1 MTLHDVPSEPSSAR
15 LPPGELRW
23 VEGWARRLIEHAACK
38 APPALSAR
46 LAEEWLADLPARR
59 GAIARLRFALG
70 CCWASKVIAHELGA
84 ALGAT
89 ATSTSVRTAALYTS
103 TGPSFDSRRSA
114 VSFLIVSLHVLVIYG
129 LAAGMA
135 RTVIETTPDR
145 MQVSLAPKATPREQP
160 ASPLNPQL
168 APVQVQVAEQHWT
181 LEVPLEPLTVAEENA
196 RTREFTPA
204 SPPPPVKRVLGAPG
218 AGFPN
223 TADYYPEASR
233 RLGEQGSTLV
243 EVCVDGT
250 GRLTA
255 NPTLAQSSGS
265 ARLDEGAL
273 KLAQAGSGHYRATT
287 EDGKPVS
294 ACYPF
299 RIRFALKE

>member
-1 MTLHDVPSEPSSAR
+1 MTLHDGPSEAR
-15 LPPGELRW
+15 C

-59 GAIARLRFALG
+59 GAIARLRFAIG

-84 ALGAT
+84 ALGVT
-89 ATSTSVRTAALYTS
+89 AGSTTVRTAALYTS
-103 TGPSFDSRRSA
+103 TGPSFDPRRSA

-135 RTVIETTPDR
+135 RTALDTAPDR
-145 MQVSLAPKATPREQP
+145 LQVSLTPKAPARERS
-160 ASPLNPQL
+160 ASPVDPRL
-168 APVQVQVAEQHWT
+168 APVQLRVPEQHWAFEVR
-181 LEVPLEPLTVAEENA
+181 LEGVTIAQENA
-196 RTREFTPA
+196 NTRDLA
-204 SPPPPVKRVLGAPG
+204 AGSPPPSVQRVLGRPG
-218 AGFPN
+218 SGFPN
-223 TADYYPEASR
+223 TADYYPDAAR
-233 RLGEQGSTLV
+233 RLGETGSATV
-243 EVCVDGT
+243 QVCVDGT

-255 NPTLAQSSGS
+255 NPTIAQSSGS
-265 ARLDEGAL
+265 ARLDAGAL
-273 KLAQAGSGHYRATT
+273 KLARAGSGHYQPTT

-299 RIRFALKE
+299 RIRFELKR

>member
-1 MTLHDVPSEPSSAR
+1 MTLYDVPSAEP
-15 LPPGELRW
+15 RW
-23 VEGWARRLIEHAACK
+23 VTAWARRLIEHAARK

-46 LAEEWLADLPARR
+46 LAEEWLADLGARR
-59 GAIARLRFALG
+59 GAIARLRFAFG

-84 ALGAT
+84 AIGAT
-89 ATSTSVRTAALYTS
+89 AGSTTVRTGALYTS
-103 TGPSFDSRRSA
+103 TGPTFDSRRSA

-135 RTVIETTPDR
+135 RTALDIAPDR
-145 MQVSLAPKATPREQP
+145 LQVSLTPKAP
-160 ASPLNPQL
+160 APVRTASSVDPSL
-168 APVQVQVAEQHWT
+168 APVQLHVREQDWT
-181 LEVPLEPLTVAEENA
+181 FEVPLEPVTIAQQDAN
-196 RTREFTPA
+196 TREFTTGSAPQ
-204 SPPPPVKRVLGAPG
+204 PVKRLGGPG
-218 AGFPN
+218 SGFPN
-223 TADYYPEASR
+223 TADYYPDAAR
-233 RLGEQGSTLV
+233 RLGEKGSATV
-243 EVCVDGT
+243 QVCVDGT

-273 KLAQAGSGHYRATT
+273 RLALAGSGHYRATT

-299 RIRFALKE
+299 RIRFELKK

>member
-1 MTLHDVPSEPSSAR
+1 MTLHDGPAEAR
-15 LPPGELRW
+15 C

-59 GAIARLRFALG
+59 GAIARLRFAIG

-89 ATSTSVRTAALYTS
+89 AGSTTVRTAALYTS

-135 RTVIETTPDR
+135 RTALEIVPGR
-145 MQVSLAPKATPREQP
+145 LQVSLTPKAAAPAPAVSPMDPR
-160 ASPLNPQL
+160 L
-168 APVQVQVAEQHWT
+168 APVQVQVPEQHWAF
-181 LEVPLEPLTVAEENA
+181 EVPLEPMTITQQNA
-196 RTREFTPA
+196 NTREFAAGSAPRA
-204 SPPPPVKRVLGAPG
+204 VQRVSGRPG
-218 AGFPN
+218 PGFPN
-223 TADYYPEASR
+223 TADYYPDAAR
-233 RLGEQGSTLV
+233 RLGETGSVTMQ
-243 EVCVDGT
+243 VCVDGT

-255 NPTLAQSSGS
+255 NPTIAQSSGS

-273 KLAQAGSGHYRATT
+273 RLARAGSGHYQATT
-287 EDGKPVS
+287 EDGRPVS

-299 RIRFALKE
+299 RIRFELKR

>member
-1 MTLHDVPSEPSSAR
+1 MTLHDGPSEPSSAR
-15 LPPGELRW
+15 FSSVEPRW
-23 VEGWARRLIEHAACK
+23 VEWWARRLIEYAACK

-59 GAIARLRFALG
+59 GAIARLRFAFG

-84 ALGAT
+84 VLGAT
-89 ATSTSVRTAALYTS
+89 AGSTTVRTAALYTS

-135 RTVIETTPDR
+135 RTALEIAPDR
-145 MQVSLAPKATPREQP
+145 LQVSLTPKAPAPERS
-160 ASPLNPQL
+160 ASPTDPRL
-168 APVQVQVAEQHWT
+168 APVQLRAPEQHWT
-181 LEVPLEPLTVAEENA
+181 FEPPLEPVRTTPEQIETRQVA
-196 RTREFTPA
+196 T
-204 SPPPPVKRVLGAPG
+204 GAPPRPVTRVPG
-218 AGFPN
+218 GPGSGFPD
-223 TADYYPEASR
+223 TADYFPEASR
-233 RLGEQGSTLV
+233 RLGEMGSATV
-243 EVCVDGT
+243 QVCVDGN

-255 NPTLAQSSGS
+255 SPTIAQSSGS

-273 KLAQAGSGHYRATT
+273 RLARAGSGHYRPTT

-299 RIRFALKE
+299 RIRFKLER

>member
-1 MTLHDVPSEPSSAR
+1 MTLHDVPSERSSAR

-23 VEGWARRLIEHAACK
+23 AEGWARSLIEHAACK

-70 CCWASKVIAHELGA
+70 CCWASRVIAHELGA

-89 ATSTSVRTAALYTS
+89 AASTTIRTAALYTS

-135 RTVIETTPDR
+135 RTVLESPPDR
-145 MQVSLAPKATPREQP
+145 MQVSLAPKAPAHERT
-160 ASPLNPQL
+160 ASPVNPQL
-168 APVQVQVAEQHWT
+168 APVEVQVAEQHWT
-181 LEVPLEPLTVAEENA
+181 LEVPLEPVAVAEEGA
-196 RTREFTPA
+196 RTREFTAA
-204 SPPPPVKRVLGAPG
+204 SPPPPVKRVLGGPG

-223 TADYYPEASR
+223 TADYYPDASR
-233 RLGEQGSTLV
+233 RLGEKGSALV
-243 EVCVDGT
+243 QVCVDAT
-250 GRLTA
+250 GRLMA

-265 ARLDEGAL
+265 TRLDTSAL
-273 KLAQAGSGHYRATT
+273 RLARAGSGHYRATT
-287 EDGKPVS
+287 EDGKPAS
-294 ACYPF
+294 ACYPL
-299 RIRFALKE
+299 RVRFELKE

>member
-1 MTLHDVPSEPSSAR
+1 MTLYDGPSEPSSAP
-15 LPPGELRW
+15 LASGEPRW
-23 VEGWARRLIEHAACK
+23 DEEWARRLIEHAAGK

-89 ATSTSVRTAALYTS
+89 AASTTVRTAALYTS

-114 VSFLIVSLHVLVIYG
+114 VSLLIVSLHVLVIYG

-135 RTVIETTPDR
+135 RTALEIVPDR
-145 MQVSLAPKATPREQP
+145 LQVSLTPKAPAPERSAPPPDPR
-160 ASPLNPQL
+160 L
-168 APVQVQVAEQHWT
+168 APVQLRAPEQHWT
-181 LEVPLEPLTVAEENA
+181 FEPPLERVTTAPEQVEIRQFAA
-196 RTREFTPA
+196 GA
-204 SPPPPVKRVLGAPG
+204 PPRPVKRVPG
-218 AGFPN
+218 GPGSEFPN
-223 TADYYPEASR
+223 TADYYPDASR
-233 RLGEQGSTLV
+233 RLGEKGSATV
-243 EVCVDGT
+243 QVCVDGT

-255 NPTLAQSSGS
+255 NPSLAQSSGS

-273 KLAQAGSGHYRATT
+273 RLARAGSGHYRATT

-299 RIRFALKE
+299 RIRFELKR